1 VTSAKPADPAP
12 ALTAGEQG
20 MKAQAALLPYALLGF
35 GLCLP
40 IFVWAGSYA
49 QNAAWMSACL
59 GVFALGWGAFYGV
72 VNWLKTPAAADLRR
86 RAGMQIAGG
95 LIWAAAVASVA
106 AFAHFAGPARE
117 TLLLLSLGAAMICIA
132 FTTPWLPS
140 LLIVAPAAL
149 TGPLAALF
157 LHPEDAPTARLGLAA
172 TALALAIALLVNR
185 IMRAQYALAAERE
198 QLLSERAEQAEA
210 ARKFARVKSE
220 LADTLSEELRDGLT
234 GVAHVLATAAR
245 GRAAPSRGQIGVA
258 LDAVNELLAIVGGAP
273 TAPEAETP
281 TRRLRVLTLEPDPLA
296 AAALRASLEQLGH
309 QVVQAAQAARAV
321 ELARICDLDLMV
333 CGDLAAIP
341 TLRALPGGAGAT
353 PVVALVGQE
362 VEEAEAALSGG
373 ADSLLRRPIAIP
385 AAARAIAEALATN
398 PPANDRAAV
407 A

>member
-1 VTSAKPADPAP
+1 M
-12 ALTAGEQG
+12 Q
-20 MKAQAALLPYALLGF
+20 AQAALLPYALLGF
-35 GLCLP
+35 GVSAP
-40 IFVWAGSYA
+40 IFVWAGSHA
-49 QNAAWMSACL
+49 PNAAWMSACL
-59 GVFALGWGAFYGV
+59 GVFAIGWAAFYGL

-86 RAGMQIAGG
+86 RARMQVAGG
-95 LIWAAAVASVA
+95 LVWAAAVASVA

-117 TLLLLSLGAAMICIA
+117 TLLLLALGAAMICTA

-149 TGPLAALF
+149 AGPLAALF
-157 LHPEDAPTARLGLAA
+157 AHPEDANTARLGLAA
-172 TALALAIALLVNR
+172 AALALAVALLVNR
-185 IMRAQYALAAERE
+185 ILRAQYALAAERE
-198 QLLSERAEQAEA
+198 HLLAERAEQAEA
-210 ARKFARVKSE
+210 ARRFARVKAE

-234 GVAHVLATAAR
+234 GVAHVLAAAAR

-273 TAPEAETP
+273 AAPEAEAP
-281 TRRLRVLTLEPDPLA
+281 SRRLRILTLEPDPLA

-309 QVVQAAQAARAV
+309 QVVQTAQAARAV
-321 ELARICDLDLMV
+321 ELARICDLDLVV
-333 CGDLAAIP
+333 CGDLGAIP

-353 PVVALVGQE
+353 PVVALVGQD
-362 VEEAEAALSGG
+362 VADAEAALTAG

-385 AAARAIAEALATN
+385 AAARALAEALATN